1 MPQESLVILKQ
12 ARGDCVL
19 NSGIF
24 HGTFICMCVLSI
36 VIIIR
41 HTHHTT
47 ILSILRSSSQRP
59 NFFDVSTQW
68 LSKQVYRD
76 PCL

>member
-24 HGTFICMCVLSI
+24 IFICMCVLSI

-59 NFFDVSTQW
+59 NFFDVSTQR
-68 LSKQVYRD
+68 LSEQVYRD